1 MDAPQGQRG
10 EEARPERAEAQK
22 CTDAACRRATQ
33 ARRAVELP
41 RRLHGEAR
49 RRAAQG
55 NRRRWPA
62 QLPRVPGQPRARDRP
77 AVGADGDDAD
87 RCRVRADRLAAHAM
101 SRQFAADDRRATRRG
116 GRRARSAT
124 RPETHR
130 RIRVAPQPRQRRLTE
145 RQTMPVAFRP
155 PLEHPVEAPQAV
167 HQADDSGN
175 GDIFAAMLA
184 DAGKLPSSIQ
194 AAGAASADA
203 AQESTGTGK
212 DGEHHKAQ
220 AGADAFDPTAAF
232 VVWPGMPL
240 VAMNLVT
247 QSADA
252 GKAVA
257 AGAGDA
263 AQSLVG
269 KTAVADALAQPTSD
283 AAQRAADA
291 TLATDADP
299 RAPAARHVP
308 APHARN
314 VVPASGDKSD
324 MPGAQDVQA
333 AASKP
338 ADAASTPFA
347 LAAALLARTPDAKG
361 AAPMGIEGVSAP
373 KDRDA
378 ADPAL
383 GVNLAASAA
392 PTPPVPVYTVAQ
404 PAGSA
409 GFPAEAAGQIAQLV
423 HINSERAQLHV
434 HPAAMGPIDV
444 TLRVHRGE
452 VSVTMVAADAHT
464 RAALEQ
470 SLPQLRDLLANQGLA
485 LTNAS
490 VNDQSPRDGGQ
501 AAGGRARGSSVAS
514 VTGAGAGDSVA
525 VIAPAPMS
533 AGIAIRRLV
542 DLYA

>member
-1 MDAPQGQRG
+1 
-10 EEARPERAEAQK
+10 
-22 CTDAACRRATQ
+22 
-33 ARRAVELP
+33 
-41 RRLHGEAR
+41 
-49 RRAAQG
+49 
-55 NRRRWPA
+55 
-62 QLPRVPGQPRARDRP
+62 
-77 AVGADGDDAD
+77 
-87 RCRVRADRLAAHAM
+87 
-101 SRQFAADDRRATRRG
+101 
-116 GRRARSAT
+116 
-124 RPETHR
+124 
-130 RIRVAPQPRQRRLTE
+130 
-145 RQTMPVAFRP
+145 MPVAFRP

-167 HQADDSGN
+167 HQADDGGSA
-175 GDIFAAMLA
+175 DIFAAMLA
-184 DAGKLPSSIQ
+184 DAGKLPPPVP
-194 AAGAASADA
+194 AAGAAGADA
-203 AQESTGTGK
+203 AQEPGGSGK
-212 DGEHHKAQ
+212 DGEHHKTRA
-220 AGADAFDPTAAF
+220 AADAFDPASAFAA
-232 VVWPGMPL
+232 WPGMPL
-240 VAMNLVT
+240 AAMNLVT
-247 QSADA
+247 QRADA
-252 GKAVA
+252 DKAVP
-257 AGAGDA
+257 GAGDA
-263 AQSLVG
+263 APRIVG
-269 KTAVADALAQPTSD
+269 KTADADALAQPALD

-299 RAPAARHVP
+299 RAPAAGHTP
-308 APHARN
+308 ASHARN

-404 PAGSA
+404 PVGSA

-434 HPAAMGPIDV
+434 HPADMGPIDV
-444 TLRVHRGE
+444 TLQVHRAE
-452 VSVTMVAADAHT
+452 VSVTMVAADPHT

-485 LTNAS
+485 LTHAS
-490 VNDQSPRDGGQ
+490 VNDQSPRGGGH
-501 AAGGRARGSSVAS
+501 AAGGRAHGSSIAAI
-514 VTGAGAGDSVA
+514 THAGAGVA
-525 VIAPAPMS
+525 AIAPPLT